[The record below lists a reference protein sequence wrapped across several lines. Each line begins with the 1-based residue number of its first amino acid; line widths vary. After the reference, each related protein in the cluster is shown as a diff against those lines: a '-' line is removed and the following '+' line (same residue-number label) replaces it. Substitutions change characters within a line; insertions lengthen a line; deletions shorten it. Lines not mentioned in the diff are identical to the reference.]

1 MLISEPH
8 SKQFSGQLNL
18 DQIRRIL
25 ILRMG
30 PLGETLLTTP
40 VIRALRR
47 RFPEGYI
54 AYMVAPGREDL
65 VSENPN
71 LDEVIT
77 YSVSIPKLIYNMA
90 KRSFQMAVVLQPTF
104 RLVLHTFLARIP
116 FRIGFETNSGK
127 GRLLHVAVPNNIDQ
141 HETARYLDV
150 IRGIGIE
157 PDSEEPE
164 MFVNP
169 KAQGWADDFL
179 AGAGIPP
186 DRPLVGLNPGSGSE
200 SRRWSKSG
208 FAQVGDRLHQKYDAQ
223 IFITAGDAEG
233 ALPHDV
239 ADLMSCSPIILT
251 GITPMQL
258 GATAQKMSSLY
269 QQRYGTNAHEHG
281 GQNSDDCV
289 IRRIK
294 SAPVGTTL
302 ATSYDN
308 RPRKYGGYHRRRCVR
323 SSESVVI
330 PSQSK
335 GAIKTGDS
343 ETMEFKRFNALC
355 PKFYVLRFTL
365 SRSLGY
371 SLLCPL
377 SSPQR
382 FRLRRRVHSTL
393 ERGLWVWAMR
403 LRRLLTT
410 LRQDFGTP
418 LD

>member
-1 MLISEPH
+1 MSISEPH
-8 SKQFSGQLNL
+8 SKQVSKQIDL

-47 RFPEGYI
+47 RFPEAYI

-127 GRLLHVAVPNNIDQ
+127 GRLLHVAVANNINQ
-141 HETARYLDV
+141 HETTRYLDV
-150 IRGIGIE
+150 VRGIGIE

-169 KAQGWADDFL
+169 VAQKWADDFL
-179 AGAGIPP
+179 ASVGVPS
-186 DRPLVGLNPGSGSE
+186 DRPLIGLNPGSGSE
-200 SRRWSKSG
+200 SRRWSKTG
-208 FAQVGDRLHQKYDAQ
+208 FAQVGDQLHQEYNAQ

-233 ALPHDV
+233 SLPHEV
-239 ADLMSCSPIILT
+239 ADLMSCSPVILT

-258 GATAQKMSSLY
+258 GAMLQKCRLYISNDTGPMHMSTAVKIPTIALFGASNPRQWGPHWHPHTIIARKNMEEITVEDVLEAANLSLS
-269 QQRYGTNAHEHG
+269 H
-281 GQNSDDCV
+281 
-289 IRRIK
+289 
-294 SAPVGTTL
+294 
-302 ATSYDN
+302 
-308 RPRKYGGYHRRRCVR
+308 
-323 SSESVVI
+323 
-330 PSQSK
+330 
-335 GAIKTGDS
+335 
-343 ETMEFKRFNALC
+343 
-355 PKFYVLRFTL
+355 
-365 SRSLGY
+365 
-371 SLLCPL
+371 
-377 SSPQR
+377 
-382 FRLRRRVHSTL
+382 
-393 ERGLWVWAMR
+393 
-403 LRRLLTT
+403 
-410 LRQDFGTP
+410 
-418 LD
+418 LDLKAQ